1 MAKQIVTVGHDA
13 ELFLYDENDNAIPS
27 IGLVGGS
34 KECPRPVNGGAVQED
49 NVMAELN
56 IEPCTTS
63 NQFVSRTNEVMKSL
77 TTIIEKHALHYKVM
91 DFQKFAP
98 EFLTSPQAKMFGCDP
113 DYNIYS
119 LQQNVVDTKLLHN
132 GNVRTAGG
140 HIHIGLSEPNFHPM
154 VKTSLVKN
162 CDFFIGL
169 PLTILE
175 RQSQR
180 KAFYGKAG
188 SFREKEY
195 GIEYRTP
202 SNIWL
207 SSDDLKAWIFN
218 QVKVFTK
225 DIIYYLKNN
234 DPSTAERNIL
244 DIGENN
250 FQEIINKGYHD
261 DAWDICENYG
271 VVKPPATYL

>member
-1 MAKQIVTVGHDA
+1 MAKQVVTVGHDA

-34 KECPRPVNGGAVQED
+34 KECPRPVKGGAVQED

-56 IEPCTTS
+56 IEPCTTAR
-63 NQFVSRTNEVMKSL
+63 QFVDRTNEVMESL
-77 TTIIEKHALHYKVM
+77 STIIKKHELHYKVM
-91 DFQKFAP
+91 DFQKFEP
-98 EFLTSPQAKMFGCDP
+98 EFLKHPQAKQFGCDP
-113 DYNIYS
+113 DRNIYTMKE
-119 LQQNVVDTKLLHN
+119 NIVDTKLLHSN
-132 GNVRTAGG
+132 NIRTAGG
-140 HIHIGLSEPNFHPM
+140 HIHIGLSNPDFHAM
-154 VKTSLVKN
+154 VKPSLVKN

-175 RQSQR
+175 RESHR

-188 SFREKEY
+188 SFREKPY

-207 SSDDLKAWIFN
+207 SSDDLKSWIFN
-218 QVKVFTK
+218 QIMLFTK
-225 DIIYYLKNN
+225 DIFYNLLNN
-234 DPSTAERNIL
+234 DMSTAERNIL

-250 FQEIINKGYHD
+250 FQEIINNGYYD
-261 DAWDICENYG
+261 DAWDICENYTIR
-271 VVKPPATYL
+271 KPELESL